1 MAGSNHE
8 SSEKNFFEE
17 DLYEEDVVLT
27 LVPVEDKPNEEHQV
41 FPNEEQNVSSTAEEN
56 PRKPRKA
63 SPILPLPT
71 ILPPVDQVH
80 RDTLR
85 HWCHQLGISTDGQKM
100 EVYERILKRAYCGS
114 NQTIP
119 KTAQE
124 ARLQSR
130 SSKCKADAKKGRLRR
145 SQKMSGIEREMNIV
159 EVVTSA
165 QEAILAAWARIA
177 ARSVQP
183 KAANSQRIPPS
194 VETETFLP
202 QASGL
207 RWCVVHGRPLSA
219 ETEGWVRLQF
229 HGGQTWVPDTSK
241 RMISL
246 FLLPA
251 CTFSS
256 PDLEDNMLCPECA
269 ARNKKLMRKLM
280 APRKKKRSLKTA
292 TSFLLGLGSE

>member
-1 MAGSNHE
+1 MAGSNPE
-8 SSEKNFFEE
+8 RSEKNFFEE
-17 DLYEEDVVLT
+17 DLYEEDVILT
-27 LVPVEDKPNEEHQV
+27 LVPVDDKPNEEDQV
-41 FPNEEQNVSSTAEEN
+41 FPNEEQSVSSTAEEN

-85 HWCHQLGISTDGQKM
+85 NWCHQLGISTDGQKM

-119 KTAQE
+119 KTPQE

-130 SSKCKADAKKGRLRR
+130 SRKCKADSKKAGLRK
-145 SQKMSGIEREMNIV
+145 SQKMSENETEMNIV

-194 VETETFLP
+194 VETFLP

-229 HGGQTWVPDTSK
+229 HGGQTWVPATSR

-280 APRKKKRSLKTA
+280 APGKKKCSLKAA
-292 TSFLLGLGSE
+292 TSFLLGNE

>member
-17 DLYEEDVVLT
+17 DLYEEVVVLT

-41 FPNEEQNVSSTAEEN
+41 FSNEEQNVSSTAEEN

-85 HWCHQLGISTDGQKM
+85 NWCHQLGISTDGQKM

-114 NQTIP
+114 NQ
-119 KTAQE
+119 E

-130 SSKCKADAKKGRLRR
+130 SSKCKADAKKGRLRK
-145 SQKMSGIEREMNIV
+145 SQKMSENEREMNIV

-165 QEAILAAWARIA
+165 QEAILAAWTRIA
-177 ARSVQP
+177 ARSIQP

-229 HGGQTWVPDTSK
+229 RGGQTWVPATSK

-280 APRKKKRSLKTA
+280 APRKKKLSLKTA